1 MPLLKTSTRILDRKE
16 PLELVLEIPSFAGG
30 ENTIGEDQE
39 LKVNEARII
48 ENWDAVS
55 LGGMIRSKGFT
66 SLATNPYIISSA
78 VFTGGGLNDAT
89 SGGTYTTTAT
99 HTYTVIIDATGT
111 PDTFKWKKDSG
122 SFTTGV
128 SITGSA
134 QTLTDG
140 ITITFAATTGHTLN
154 DQWVITVTV
163 YTAAPDLLLHHYEGA
178 TVRNYVLISGNL
190 FRINGS
196 ALTVTDASAF
206 TSGVLTHGV
215 TAGSRAWMTN
225 STDNLKYTTTG
236 GSITVPTGVPASA
249 RDRIYYHK
257 QRLIAEGGG
266 VTIYG
271 SRAGS
276 GNWHGSANTWTASGD
291 AWSIDLPD
299 LTQGLAPAFPNGD
312 VITAFTK
319 HQAFTLYNFPN
330 IAYKPVQASHG
341 CSAPYSIAQGVEGL
355 FFLSQYPTL
364 GVYLW
369 DNGGNF
375 INLTINEDWI
385 TDVKLTTRIFGYYRE
400 NEYGILYASTAN
412 GQSYPDTWRIYDT
425 KFGIWKSRPVN
436 SSLSD
441 NFGYPAVFEKP
452 SNLLTFA
459 SSRASI
465 VYDME
470 DASNS
475 DNTYTTKAKYK
486 TKDFTSKDFRTI
498 DGGGFP
504 IDEVRLKLLK
514 MTVSY
519 YGTTGQLSLA
529 WTSDRGLHTGSQLID
544 LDSRVGD
551 KLNTTFIMNSSYIIE
566 ASTSDKTVTKSFQNS
581 AVGRRFSF
589 EILNTATGERPKIK
603 KIKIFA
609 LALEEQ

>member
-30 ENTIGEDQE
+30 ENTVGEDQE

-78 VFTGGGLNDAT
+78 VFTGVGLNDAT
-89 SGGTYTTTAT
+89 AGGTYTGTVTA
-99 HTYTVIIDATGT
+99 TYTVIIDASASS
-111 PDTFKWKKDSG
+111 PDTFKWKKNSG

-128 SITGSA
+128 SMTAGA
-134 QTLTDG
+134 HTLSDG
-140 ITITFAATTGHTLN
+140 ITITFAATDGHTVN

-163 YTAAPDLLLHHYEGA
+163 YTDPADLLLHHFEGSTA
-178 TVRNYVLISGNL
+178 RNYMLIHGNL
-190 FRINGS
+190 FYINGS
-196 ALTVTDASAF
+196 AITKTDASAF
-206 TSGVLTHGV
+206 TNGVLTHGV
-215 TAGSRAWMTN
+215 TAGSKAWMTN
-225 STDNLKYTTTG
+225 STDNLKYTTIA

-276 GNWHGSANTWTASGD
+276 GNWAGSANTWTASGD

-299 LTQGLAPAFPNGD
+299 LSQGLAPAFPSGD

-330 IAYKPVQASHG
+330 IAYKPVQSSHG
-341 CSAPYSIAQGVEGL
+341 CSAPYSIAQGTEGL

-364 GVYLW
+364 GVFLW

-375 INLTINEDWI
+375 INLTINEDWV
-385 TDVKLTTRIFGYYRE
+385 TDINLSNRIFGYYRE
-400 NEYGILYASTAN
+400 NEYGIIYSSTAN

-425 KFGIWKSRPVN
+425 KFGVWKSRPVN
-436 SSLSD
+436 TSLGD

-465 VYDME
+465 VYTME
-470 DASNS
+470 DSSNS
-475 DNTYTTKAKYK
+475 DNGNATIARYK
-486 TKDFTSKDFRTI
+486 TKDFTSKDFKTI
-498 DGGGFP
+498 DGGSFP
-504 IDEVRLKLLK
+504 IDEVRMKLLK
-514 MTVSY
+514 TTISF
-519 YGTTGQLSLA
+519 YGSTGQALLT
-529 WTSDRGLHTGSQLID
+529 WTSDRGLHTGSQVFD
-544 LDSRVGD
+544 LSADQGD
-551 KLNTTFIMNSSYIIE
+551 LLNTEFTVNSSSL
-566 ASTSDKTVTKSFQNS
+566 ASAPPDRTITKSFNNS
-581 AVGRRFSF
+581 AIGRRFSLD
-589 EILNTATGERPKIK
+589 ILNSATGDRPKIK

-609 LALEEQ
+609 VSLEEA

>member
-1 MPLLKTSTRILDRKE
+1 MPLYKTSTSVLDRKDS
-16 PLELVLEIPSFAGG
+16 LELVLEIPSFAGG
-30 ENTIGEDQE
+30 ENTVGEDQE
-39 LKVNEARII
+39 LKSNEARVI
-48 ENWDAVS
+48 ENWDAES
-55 LGGMIRSKGFT
+55 LGGMIRSRGFT
-66 SLATNPYIISSA
+66 SLATNPYIMSAA
-78 VFTGGGLNDAT
+78 VFTGAGLNDAT
-89 SGGTYTTTAT
+89 AGGTYTSTAT

-128 SITGSA
+128 AITGSA
-134 QTLTDG
+134 QTLVDG
-140 ITITFAATTGHTLN
+140 VTIAFAATTGHTLN

-163 YTAAPDLLLHHYEGA
+163 YTAAPDLLLHHYEGS
-178 TVRNYVLISGNL
+178 TPRNYVLISGKL
-190 FRINGS
+190 FRINS
-196 ALTVTDASAF
+196 AALTVTDATAF

-225 STDNLKYTTTG
+225 STDNLKYTTIS

-375 INLTINEDWI
+375 INLTINETWVS
-385 TDVKLTTRIFGYYRE
+385 DVSLTNRIFGYYRE
-400 NEYGILYASTAN
+400 NEYGILYTSTAN
-412 GQSYPDTWRIYDT
+412 GQAYPDVWRIYDT

-436 SSLSD
+436 SSVAD
-441 NFGYPAVFEKP
+441 NFGYPSVFEKP

-459 SSRASI
+459 SSRQSV
-465 VYDME
+465 VYTME
-470 DASNS
+470 DTSNS
-475 DNTYTTKAKYK
+475 DNTYATDARYT

-498 DGGGFP
+498 EGGSFP
-504 IDEVRLKLLK
+504 IDEVRIKLLK
-514 MTVSY
+514 VTITY
-519 YGTTGQLSLA
+519 YGTTGNIILSWNA
-529 WTSDRGLHTGSQLID
+529 DRSLHSGSKVITM
-544 LDSRVGD
+544 SSSVGD
-551 KLNTTFIMNSSYIIE
+551 LINTTFTVNSS
-566 ASTSDKTVTKSFQNS
+566 SLVSSPPTRTVTKSFPND

-589 EILNTATGERPKIK
+589 DIINSNTGERPKIK
-603 KIKIFA
+603 KIKIFGI
-609 LALEEQ
+609 ALEEQ